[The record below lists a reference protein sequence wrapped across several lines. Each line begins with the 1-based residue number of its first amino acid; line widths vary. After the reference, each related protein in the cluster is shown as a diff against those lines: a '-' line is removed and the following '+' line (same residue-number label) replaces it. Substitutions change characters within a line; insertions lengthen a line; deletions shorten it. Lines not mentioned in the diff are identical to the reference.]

1 MRASNGALICVGL
14 IGMVAVAFY
23 MSSHF
28 SNKTHAVTPADTSV
42 TCAGVTWNAS
52 DDQRKHAYKYRAVTT
67 FVYSLHMFYIMSVI
81 DIQPSLPKLTE
92 ILRVN
97 NNTFIQENR
106 AGDGLPY

>member
-14 IGMVAVAFY
+14 IGLVAVVFY

-28 SNKTHAVTPADTSV
+28 SNKTPAVTSAYTSAS
-42 TCAGVTWNAS
+42 CAGVTWNAS

-67 FVYSLHMFYIMSVI
+67 IVYSLHMFYIMSVI
-81 DIQPSLPKLTE
+81 DIQSSLPKLTE

-97 NNTFIQENR
+97 KS
-106 AGDGLPY
+106 